1 METLKTN
8 ILNLVSGEHE
18 TVYSF
23 ASQVLAGIES
33 ENQTPEGR
41 TAHLMFNAIIR
52 FADSRTDIDKELM
65 QLIRTAKS
73 EQARLQEG
81 SRLDLGWINP
91 SRFEQTVQESKKL
104 EHEIMTLA
112 YLVGLTGDQRVELFY
127 KIQELTC
134 YSNG

>member
-1 METLKTN
+1 MEQLKTN
-8 ILNLVSGEHE
+8 LLNLVSGEHNS
-18 TVYSF
+18 VYSF
-23 ASQVLAGIES
+23 AKQVLAGIES
-33 ENQTPEGR
+33 ENQTSEGR

-73 EQARLQEG
+73 EQASLQRG
-81 SRLDLGWINP
+81 SRLDLGWVNP

-112 YLVGLTGDQRVELFY
+112 YLVGLTGEQRVELFN
-127 KIQELTC
+127 KIQDLTC

>member
-1 METLKTN
+1 MEQLKTN

-33 ENQTPEGR
+33 ENETPEGKI
-41 TAHLMFNAIIR
+41 ASSMFNAIIR
-52 FADSRTDIDKELM
+52 FADSRTDIDKALM

-73 EQARLQEG
+73 EQTRLQQG

-91 SRFEQTVQESKKL
+91 SRFEETVQESKKL

-112 YLVGLTGDQRVELFY
+112 YVVGLTGQQRVELFN
-127 KIQELTC
+127 KIQDLTV
-134 YSNG
+134 YSN

>member
-8 ILNLVSGEHE
+8 ILNLVSEEHE

-52 FADSRTDIDKELM
+52 FADSRTDIDKDLM

-73 EQARLQEG
+73 EQTRLQEG

-104 EHEIMTLA
+104 EHEIMILA
-112 YLVGLTGDQRVELFY
+112 YLVGLTGEQKVELFN
-127 KIQELTC
+127 KIQDLTC

>member
-1 METLKTN
+1 METLKAN

-33 ENQTPEGR
+33 ERETPEGK
-41 TAHLMFNAIIR
+41 TANLLFNAIIR
-52 FADSRTDIDKELM
+52 FADSRTDIDKDLM

-73 EQARLQEG
+73 EQARLQQG

-104 EHEIMTLA
+104 EHEINTLT
-112 YLVGLTGDQRVELFY
+112 YLVGLTGEQRVELFK
-127 KIQELTC
+127 KIQDLTC
-134 YSNG
+134 YSNL

>member
-1 METLKTN
+1 MEQLKTN
-8 ILNLVSGEHE
+8 ILNLISGEHE

-33 ENQTPEGR
+33 ENETPEGK
-41 TAHLMFNAIIR
+41 TASQMFNAIIR
-52 FADSRTDIDKELM
+52 FADSRTDIDKALM

-73 EQARLQEG
+73 EQTRLQQG

-91 SRFEQTVQESKKL
+91 SRFEETVQESKKL

-112 YLVGLTGDQRVELFY
+112 YIVGLTGQQRVELFN
-127 KIQELTC
+127 KIQDLTL
-134 YSNG
+134 YSN

>member
-8 ILNLVSGEHE
+8 ILNLVAGEHE

-33 ENQTPEGR
+33 ESQTPEGK
-41 TAHLMFNAIIR
+41 TAAKLFNAIIR
-52 FADSRTDIDKELM
+52 FADSRTDIDKDLM

-73 EQARLQEG
+73 EQARLQQG

-91 SRFEQTVQESKKL
+91 TVQESKKL
-104 EHEIMTLA
+104 EHEINTLT
-112 YLVGLTGDQRVELFY
+112 YLVGLTGEQRVELFN
-127 KIQELTC
+127 KIQDLTC
-134 YSNG
+134 YSNL

>member
-91 SRFEQTVQESKKL
+91 SRFEQTLQESKKL
-104 EHEIMTLA
+104 EHEINTLA
-112 YLVGLTGDQRVELFY
+112 YLAGLDGDQRGDLFK
-127 KIQELTC
+127 KIQDLTI
-134 YSNG
+134 YSK